1 MARDCKVQRPL
12 CLNGALPLVKWI
24 MNPPHSCEK
33 RVSFSPN
40 VLISYLIA
48 EDVCQPAPQQVP
60 VAEERRKMLSSGTAF
75 SGEAEFDRLS
85 NSEHMESKTH
95 EAQEARLPAP
105 LTENILEDVL
115 REVGQ
120 GYKSMIDSCLHSYKL
135 KRISAPDVLDILKS
149 MKSHS
154 KTLAAIF
161 ATPVVEDAGEEAS
174 ADDFAELMALSGM
187 STSVSDKSLKSH
199 TKTLAAILE
208 VPAEDTGEEASADD
222 LAELM
227 ALSGMSTPF
236 AQSPTVSSLA
246 NDKICPDNLML
257 AVPVLE
263 ASYAERDP
271 DEECDRFMN
280 ALVQWSSVVRFR
292 PFRGKVIITA
302 RASQKEGIPGL
313 LCFEKGGLSVVG
325 GADLDETFLS
335 MPLQYAKINVVPDCD
350 DKFQISVSG
359 SHGLGIF
366 VVVRDRSV
374 RDQWLASLSAIPDM
388 KIDGW
393 RPSPLMA
400 RDCKV
405 QRPLCLNG
413 ALPLVK
419 WIS

>member
-1 MARDCKVQRPL
+1 M
-12 CLNGALPLVKWI
+12 
-24 MNPPHSCEK
+24 
-33 RVSFSPN
+33 
-40 VLISYLIA
+40 
-48 EDVCQPAPQQVP
+48 
-60 VAEERRKMLSSGTAF
+60 
-75 SGEAEFDRLS
+75 
-85 NSEHMESKTH
+85 
-95 EAQEARLPAP
+95 
-105 LTENILEDVL
+105 
-115 REVGQ
+115 
-120 GYKSMIDSCLHSYKL
+120 
-135 KRISAPDVLDILKS
+135 
-149 MKSHS
+149 
-154 KTLAAIF
+154 
-161 ATPVVEDAGEEAS
+161 
-174 ADDFAELMALSGM
+174 
-187 STSVSDKSLKSH
+187 
-199 TKTLAAILE
+199 
-208 VPAEDTGEEASADD
+208 PAEDTGEEASADD

-271 DEECDRFMN
+271 DEKCDRFMN
-280 ALVQWSSVVRFR
+280 ALVQSSSMVRFR

-302 RASQKEGIPGL
+302 RASQEEGIPGL
-313 LCFEKGGLSVVG
+313 LCVEKGGLSVVG
-325 GADLDETFLS
+325 GAELDETFLS
-335 MPLQYAKINVVPDCD
+335 MPLQYAKINLVPDCD

-366 VVVRDRSV
+366 VFVRDRSV

-393 RPSPLMA
+393 RPSPAMA

-419 WIS
+419 WIMNPSHSCEKRVCFSPNVIISYLISENVCQRAPQQVLVAEERRKMLSSGSAIDTPIRLALPGSIAGAADTWCSLPS

>member
-1 MARDCKVQRPL
+1 
-12 CLNGALPLVKWI
+12 
-24 MNPPHSCEK
+24 
-33 RVSFSPN
+33 
-40 VLISYLIA
+40 
-48 EDVCQPAPQQVP
+48 
-60 VAEERRKMLSSGTAF
+60 
-75 SGEAEFDRLS
+75 
-85 NSEHMESKTH
+85 
-95 EAQEARLPAP
+95 
-105 LTENILEDVL
+105 
-115 REVGQ
+115 
-120 GYKSMIDSCLHSYKL
+120 MIDSCLHSYKL
-135 KRISAPDVLDILKS
+135 KRISAPDVLEILKS

-174 ADDFAELMALSGM
+174 ADDFAELMALSGGM

-199 TKTLAAILE
+199 STTLAAILE
-208 VPAEDTGEEASADD
+208 IPAEDAGEEASADD

-246 NDKICPDNLML
+246 NDKFCPDNLML

-271 DEECDRFMN
+271 DEECERFMN
-280 ALVQWSSVVRFR
+280 ALVQSSSIVRFR
-292 PFRGKVIITA
+292 PFRGKVTITA
-302 RASQKEGIPGL
+302 RASHKEGIPGL
-313 LCFEKGGLSVVG
+313 LCVEKGGLSVVG
-325 GADLDETFLS
+325 GAELDETFLS
-335 MPLQYAKINVVPDCD
+335 MPLQYAKINLVPDCD

-359 SHGLGIF
+359 SDGLGIF
-366 VVVRDRSV
+366 VFVRDRSV

-393 RPSPLMA
+393 RPSPVMA